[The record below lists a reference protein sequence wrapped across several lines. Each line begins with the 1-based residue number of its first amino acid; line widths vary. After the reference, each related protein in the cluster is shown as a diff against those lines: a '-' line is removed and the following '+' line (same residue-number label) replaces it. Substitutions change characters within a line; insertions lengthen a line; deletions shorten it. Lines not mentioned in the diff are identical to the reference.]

1 MLNCLGFAPGS
12 GKSRYVR
19 DVRIKCFCPSEEL
32 LPHVRPYETGEVVC
46 VFVLEV
52 KKESQR
58 LLVGMKSDAIKDEVA
73 RAKLE
78 KSKIPLGLCRDQQDL
93 PILFDYAEQVLKKKL
108 TYSEVLAKN
117 KGFENPSNVEVLT
130 EELGLSNTAGVSSL
144 FPNLQYESV
153 SSTILT
159 IFCIF
164 SVHILVLGSQSLQ
177 RLPAYVKLKPPKWPF
192 NTWPKASNTSKT
204 EMKLK
209 LCSVLIRFYFYTL
222 QV

>member
-1 MLNCLGFAPGS
+1 M
-12 GKSRYVR
+12 
-19 DVRIKCFCPSEEL
+19 
-32 LPHVRPYETGEVVC
+32 PHVRPYETGEVVC

-153 SSTILT
+153 SISILT
-159 IFCIF
+159 VFAYFQFIF
-164 SVHILVLGSQSLQ
+164 S
-177 RLPAYVKLKPPKWPF
+177 F
-192 NTWPKASNTSKT
+192 
-204 EMKLK
+204 
-209 LCSVLIRFYFYTL
+209 
-222 QV
+222 

>member
-1 MLNCLGFAPGS
+1 
-12 GKSRYVR
+12 
-19 DVRIKCFCPSEEL
+19 
-32 LPHVRPYETGEVVC
+32 
-46 VFVLEV
+46 
-52 KKESQR
+52 
-58 LLVGMKSDAIKDEVA
+58 MKSDAIKDEAA

-159 IFCIF
+159 VFAYFQFIF
-164 SVHILVLGSQSLQ
+164 S
-177 RLPAYVKLKPPKWPF
+177 F
-192 NTWPKASNTSKT
+192 
-204 EMKLK
+204 
-209 LCSVLIRFYFYTL
+209 
-222 QV
+222 